1 VPGTGRFQI
10 ESAADKSGI
19 VATTMTGADGGTAA
33 DVKAGAYAHF
43 SRLDFGT
50 GKLVSLRLKTNAP
63 AGVSGTLSVHLDTK
77 AGPIVGAPQ
86 SIGNG
91 FSTVFRDLALGTAS
105 GVHDLWFVADTGNQ
119 VFAQVDY
126 VLLG

>member
-1 VPGTGRFQI
+1 
-10 ESAADKSGI
+10 
-19 VATTMTGADGGTAA
+19 
-33 DVKAGAYAHF
+33 
-43 SRLDFGT
+43 
-50 GKLVSLRLKTNAP
+50 LVSLRLKTNAP

-77 AGPIVGAPQ
+77 TGPIVGAPQ

-91 FSTVFRDLALGTAS
+91 FSTTFRDLALGTAS